1 MKFGAIFVHLV
12 ALLTKKGSLNLVEGL
27 ESYESSFSAFFK
39 DPEKK
44 LIQGIF
50 LIDF

>member
-1 MKFGAIFVHLV
+1 MKFGTLLVHSI

-44 LIQGIF
+44 FIQGIF